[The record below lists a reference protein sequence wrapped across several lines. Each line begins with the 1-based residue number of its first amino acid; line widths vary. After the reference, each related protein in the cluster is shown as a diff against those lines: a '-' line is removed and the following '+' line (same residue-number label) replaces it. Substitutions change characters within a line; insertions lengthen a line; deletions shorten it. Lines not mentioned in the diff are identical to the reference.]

1 MNHPNEITVLTT
13 LNNIGAI
20 RPEKAISFSNLLAS
34 LRVREDVLRSIVE
47 KLVNQNY
54 IEAVDKNGEKY
65 YYLTSK
71 GILIALSTYS

>member
-1 MNHPNEITVLTT
+1 LNHPNEITVLTT

>member
-1 MNHPNEITVLTT
+1 MSHPNEITVLTT

>member
-1 MNHPNEITVLTT
+1 MSHPNEITVLTT

-34 LRVREDVLRSIVE
+34 LRVREDVLKSIVE

>member
-1 MNHPNEITVLTT
+1 LSHPNEITVLTT

-34 LRVREDVLRSIVE
+34 LRVREDVLKSIVE